1 VWPII
6 LSDQLRIFGL
16 VGSYSTNYLILRKLI
31 LQRLLTFPKLIQ
43 NLSWSSKIQTTF
55 LLGLQGRFLRVTHP
69 FATPLYGSKEAFNLH
84 VLSFSLA
91 FILSQDQT
99 HTNFSFIFKEE
110 FFFTGQFFEKKKEH
124 FVFVFRNKNNTHF
137 FIDLF
142 CISVLFV
149 VLFVYKKNKK
159 NVLCSVMTSQ
169 KYKRKD
175 LNCTLYDRH
184 SFFTQS

>member
-1 VWPII
+1 MWPII

>member
-1 VWPII
+1 MWPII

-16 VGSYSTNYLILRKLI
+16 VGLYPTNYLILRKLI

-110 FFFTGQFFEKKKEH
+110 FFFTGQFFEKKKSTLFLFLETKTILI
-124 FVFVFRNKNNTHF
+124 FLLTCFAFLF
-137 FIDLF
+137 FLLF
-142 CISVLFV
+142 LLFTKRTTKRMFSVL
-149 VLFVYKKNKK
+149 
-159 NVLCSVMTSQ
+159 
-169 KYKRKD
+169 
-175 LNCTLYDRH
+175 
-184 SFFTQS
+184 

>member
-1 VWPII
+1 MWPII

-16 VGSYSTNYLILRKLI
+16 VGLYPTNYLILRKLI

-110 FFFTGQFFEKKKEH
+110 FFFTA
-124 FVFVFRNKNNTHF
+124 HF

>member
-1 VWPII
+1 MWPII

-16 VGSYSTNYLILRKLI
+16 VGLYPTNYLILRKLI

-69 FATPLYGSKEAFNLH
+69 FATPLYGNKEAFNLH

-142 CISVLFV
+142 CISICCSFCKQKEQKECSLFCNDIT
-149 VLFVYKKNKK
+149 KI
-159 NVLCSVMTSQ
+159 
-169 KYKRKD
+169 
-175 LNCTLYDRH
+175 
-184 SFFTQS
+184 

>member
-16 VGSYSTNYLILRKLI
+16 VGLYPTNYLILRKLI

-110 FFFTGQFFEKKKEH
+110 FFFTGQFFEKKKSTL
-124 FVFVFRNKNNTHF
+124 FLF
-137 FIDLF
+137 FETKTILIFLLTCFAFLF
-142 CISVLFV
+142 FLLFFLFTKRKKKRMFSVL
-149 VLFVYKKNKK
+149 
-159 NVLCSVMTSQ
+159 
-169 KYKRKD
+169 
-175 LNCTLYDRH
+175 
-184 SFFTQS
+184 

>member
-1 VWPII
+1 MWPII

-16 VGSYSTNYLILRKLI
+16 VGLYPTNYLILRKLI

-110 FFFTGQFFEKKKEH
+110 FFFTGQFFEKKKSTL
-124 FVFVFRNKNNTHF
+124 FLF
-137 FIDLF
+137 FETKTILIFLLTCFAFLF
-142 CISVLFV
+142 FLLFFLFTKRKKKRMFSVL
-149 VLFVYKKNKK
+149 
-159 NVLCSVMTSQ
+159 
-169 KYKRKD
+169 
-175 LNCTLYDRH
+175 
-184 SFFTQS
+184 

>member
-1 VWPII
+1 MWPII

-16 VGSYSTNYLILRKLI
+16 VGFYPTNYLILRKLI

-110 FFFTGQFFEKKKEH
+110 FFFTGQFFEKKKSTL
-124 FVFVFRNKNNTHF
+124 FLF
-137 FIDLF
+137 FETKTILIFLLTCFAFLF
-142 CISVLFV
+142 FFLFFLFTKRTKRMFSVL
-149 VLFVYKKNKK
+149 
-159 NVLCSVMTSQ
+159 
-169 KYKRKD
+169 
-175 LNCTLYDRH
+175 
-184 SFFTQS
+184 

>member
-1 VWPII
+1 MWLII
-6 LSDQLRIFGL
+6 LSNQLRIFGL
-16 VGSYSTNYLILRKLI
+16 VGFYPTNYLILRKLI

-110 FFFTGQFFEKKKEH
+110 FFFTGQFFEKKKSTL
-124 FVFVFRNKNNTHF
+124 FLF
-137 FIDLF
+137 FETKTILIFLLTCFAFLF
-142 CISVLFV
+142 FLLFFLFTKRKKKRMFSVL
-149 VLFVYKKNKK
+149 
-159 NVLCSVMTSQ
+159 
-169 KYKRKD
+169 
-175 LNCTLYDRH
+175 
-184 SFFTQS
+184 

>member
-1 VWPII
+1 MWPII

-16 VGSYSTNYLILRKLI
+16 VGLYPTNYLILRKLI

-110 FFFTGQFFEKKKEH
+110 FFFTGQFFEKKKSTL
-124 FVFVFRNKNNTHF
+124 FLF
-137 FIDLF
+137 FETKTILIFLLTCFAFLF
-142 CISVLFV
+142 FLLFFLFTKRTKRMFSVL
-149 VLFVYKKNKK
+149 
-159 NVLCSVMTSQ
+159 
-169 KYKRKD
+169 
-175 LNCTLYDRH
+175 
-184 SFFTQS
+184 